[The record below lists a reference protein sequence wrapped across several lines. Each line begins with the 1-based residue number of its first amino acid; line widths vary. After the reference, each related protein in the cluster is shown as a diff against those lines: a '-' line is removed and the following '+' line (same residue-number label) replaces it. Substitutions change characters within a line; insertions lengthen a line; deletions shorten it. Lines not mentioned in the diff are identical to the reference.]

1 MSLKIRKGLD
11 LYYMG
16 KGILSKG
23 INTKDMEMI
32 YLGKWIEQYGELK
45 MYAEWW
51 KGSKRKHWN
60 KISLTILWK
69 KIK

>member
-32 YLGKWIEQYGELK
+32 YLGKWIEQYGEPK

-51 KGSKRKHWN
+51 KGSKRKHRN
-60 KISLTILWK
+60 KISLTLLWK